1 MAYRSQGWLPLLFY
15 DVDSGRVNQGE
26 PKADR
31 HLYDMPARAAIHML
45 LNCWYS
51 SAFLGFG
58 ASSDFARE
66 LNCIRGLNPRLKMQ
80 AHFPDLDFSA
90 STGLIVTGSSTP
102 SLCFKLERLNLQSA
116 TQPSSYDKTPAPI
129 VPFWEE
135 RVQSS
140 MNYFSG
146 VFRNFHF
153 SPQTQTG
160 CYNKASQKAH
170 RTTIMKEVT
179 MIQKLKTPSKLKN
192 NDIVTQPIHR
202 ASNQMSNISG
212 PEAPLGHRNT
222 LTSRLVSSYPSPK
235 TPVARHMRVLSRHIR
250 SFEIPVDAQGT
261 QANFSLTQ
269 IPSIM
274 DVYLDAKSPSID
286 FTEEVLLEIAA
297 RSRRLSLISSPGFA
311 LASSTPQ
318 SLCPH
323 WDVCDARHSV
333 NSDSQSSFLTSEMT
347 GLNPPWGQISLG
359 KNAAQS
365 GSLARHPDSFE
376 RSTATW
382 SEGLNGK

>member
-1 MAYRSQGWLPLLFY
+1 MADQTSPVFSATSISPHKRKLDAITRYDAGHSHQSSIAYHMMLASLL
-15 DVDSGRVNQGE
+15 
-26 PKADR
+26 
-31 HLYDMPARAAIHML
+31 
-45 LNCWYS
+45 
-51 SAFLGFG
+51 
-58 ASSDFARE
+58 SSDVE
-66 LNCIRGLNPRLKMQ
+66 SG
-80 AHFPDLDFSA
+80 
-90 STGLIVTGSSTP
+90 TP
-102 SLCFKLERLNLQSA
+102 SPL
-116 TQPSSYDKTPAPI
+116 PSRRRP
-129 VPFWEE
+129 VPPFSCK
-135 RVQSS
+135 SS
-140 MNYFSG
+140 SNH
-146 VFRNFHF
+146 V
-153 SPQTQTG
+153 
-160 CYNKASQKAH
+160 KASQKAH

-222 LTSRLVSSYPSPK
+222 LTSRLVSSYPCPK

-323 WDVCDARHSV
+323 RDVCDARHSA
-333 NSDSQSSFLTSEMT
+333 NSDSQLSSLTSEMT